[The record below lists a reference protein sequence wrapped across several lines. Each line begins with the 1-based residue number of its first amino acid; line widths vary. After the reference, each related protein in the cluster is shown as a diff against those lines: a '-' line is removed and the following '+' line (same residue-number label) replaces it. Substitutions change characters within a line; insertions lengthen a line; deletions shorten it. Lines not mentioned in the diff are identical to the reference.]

1 MTAAPNLRTLVPR
14 LEAAADSRRSITFVT
29 GATDSAAYTAEPVQ
43 WARIHDDA
51 RAMAA
56 ELQARGIEPG
66 GHVGIIGPTSR
77 DLVTAIQAVWLTGAC
92 VVMLPLPMRMGSIE
106 EFVEQTRVRIA
117 NAECR
122 IVVADSQLLAF
133 LSPEPNDPPMVTL
146 EELRTA
152 VSVRGAD
159 AYMRPPDDPEALG
172 ILQFTSG
179 STAAPKGV
187 MLPHRCL
194 TANMDAIEHAL
205 EVDPDLDRAVSWLP
219 LYHDMGLIGML
230 MIPMTTG
237 TDLVLAGPQD
247 FLAAPARW
255 AQWISDFQGSI
266 TAGPN
271 FSYALSARAMRRG
284 GDLDLSRWRVALNG
298 AEPIEPSSVED
309 WLAAGAP
316 HGLRVGTAFCAY
328 GMAEST
334 VGVTFPAVGKGM
346 HVDTVD
352 NTVLETENLAATVD
366 PSQPGARR
374 LPFLGQAVEGLEL
387 RVVDA
392 GTGIPLR
399 DREAGEVEVRGT
411 SVAPGYFRNERATAD
426 MFHDDWL
433 RTGDL
438 GYLVDGELVICGRL
452 KDVII
457 LGGRNVFPEDIERAA
472 ASVEGVRAG
481 NVIAFGTP
489 GRRGREHV
497 VVVAETRADD
507 VAPVRDQVANR
518 IGDAVGVRAEVVL
531 VRAGTLPKT
540 SSGKLQRSLCKT
552 QYDDDVLEP
561 VSG

>member
-1 MTAAPNLRTLVPR
+1 MADARSSSSLLPR
-14 LEAAADSRRSITFVT
+14 LEAAAERARSITFVT
-29 GATDSAAYTAEPVQ
+29 GATDSAAYTTESVE
-43 WARIHDDA
+43 WSRIHDDA

-56 ELQARGIEPG
+56 ELQARGVEPG
-66 GHVGIIGPTSR
+66 NSVGLIGPTTR
-77 DLVTAIQAVWLTGAC
+77 DLVTAIQATWLTGAT

-106 EFVEQTRVRIA
+106 EFIEQTRARMS

-122 IVVADSQLLAF
+122 IVVADAQLLAF
-133 LSPEPNDPPMVTL
+133 LTPEPNDPPMVTL
-146 EELRTA
+146 DELRAA
-152 VSVRGAD
+152 VSRRGSE
-159 AYMRPPDDPEALG
+159 AYARPADDPDALA

-187 MLPHRCL
+187 MLPHRCV
-194 TANMDAIEHAL
+194 TANIDAIDRAL
-205 EVDPDLDRAVSWLP
+205 DLDYDVDRAVSWLP

-230 MIPMTTG
+230 MIPMTTA

-255 AQWISDFQGSI
+255 AQWISDFQCSI

-271 FSYALSARAMRRG
+271 FSYALSARAMRRS

-334 VGVTFPAVGKGM
+334 VGITFPEPGKGM
-346 HVDTVD
+346 IVDSVD
-352 NTVLETENLAATVD
+352 GRVLETDNYAAEVD
-366 PSQPGARR
+366 PSAPGARR
-374 LPFLGQAVEGLEL
+374 LPFLGKALAGLEL
-387 RVVDA
+387 RIVEPA
-392 GTGIPLR
+392 TGIPLR
-399 DREAGEVEVRGT
+399 DREAGELEVRGS
-411 SVAPGYFRNERATAD
+411 SVTPGYFRNARATAD
-426 MFHDDWL
+426 VFHDEWL

-438 GYLVDGELVICGRL
+438 GYLVDGELIICGRL

-457 LGGRNVFPEDIERAA
+457 VGGRNVFPEDIERAA
-472 ASVEGVRAG
+472 AAVEGVRAG
-481 NVIAFGTP
+481 NVIAFGAP
-489 GRRGREHV
+489 GRKGRESI

-507 VAPVRDQVANR
+507 AEPVRDAVSTR
-518 IGDAVGVRAEVVL
+518 VTDAVGVSAEVVL
-531 VRAGTLPKT
+531 VRPGSLPKT

-552 QYDDDVLEP
+552 RYLDDILES
-561 VSG
+561 VAL

>member
-1 MTAAPNLRTLVPR
+1 MPNRSSSLLPR
-14 LEAAADSRRSITFVT
+14 LEAAADRSRSITFVT
-29 GATDSAAYTAEPVQ
+29 GATDSAAYTTEVVEWSQ
-43 WARIHDDA
+43 VHDDA

-56 ELQARGIEPG
+56 ELQARGVEPG
-66 GHVGIIGPTSR
+66 HSVSLIGPTTR
-77 DLVTAIQAVWLTGAC
+77 DLVTAIQATWLAGAT

-106 EFVEQTRVRIA
+106 EFVEQTRARIS
-117 NAECR
+117 NAESR
-122 IVVADSQLLAF
+122 VVIADAQLLAF
-133 LSPEPNDPPMVTL
+133 LTPEPTDPPMVTL
-146 EELRTA
+146 DELRAA
-152 VSVRGAD
+152 VAARGSD
-159 AYMRPPDDPEALG
+159 AYSRVADDPNGLA

-179 STAAPKGV
+179 STADPKGV
-187 MLPHRCL
+187 MLPHRCV
-194 TANMDAIEHAL
+194 TANIDAIDGAL
-205 EVDPDLDRAVSWLP
+205 ILDYDLDRAASWLP

-255 AQWISDFQGSI
+255 AQWISDFKCSI

-284 GDLDLSRWRVALNG
+284 GDLDLSQWRVALNG

-334 VGVTFPAVGKGM
+334 VGITFPEPGKGM
-346 HVDTVD
+346 IVDAVD
-352 NTVLETENLAATVD
+352 SRVLETDGYAAPVD
-366 PSQPGARR
+366 PSTPGSRR
-374 LPFLGQAVEGLEL
+374 LPFLGQAIAGLEL
-387 RVVDA
+387 RVVEP

-399 DREAGEVEVRGT
+399 DREAGELEVRGS
-411 SVAPGYFRNERATAD
+411 SVTPGYFRNERATAD
-426 MFHDDWL
+426 VFHDEWL

-438 GYLVDGELVICGRL
+438 GYLVDGELIICGRL

-457 LGGRNVFPEDIERAA
+457 VGGRNVFPEDIERAA
-472 ASVEGVRAG
+472 AAVEGVRAG
-481 NVIAFGTP
+481 NVIAFGAP
-489 GRRGREHV
+489 GRKGRESV

-507 VAPVRDQVANR
+507 AEPVRDAVATR
-518 IGDAVGVRAEVVL
+518 VTDAVGVSAEIVL
-531 VRAGTLPKT
+531 VRPGSLPKT

-552 QYDDDVLEP
+552 RYLDDILEP
-561 VSG
+561 VSQ

>member
-1 MTAAPNLRTLVPR
+1 MTDKSRSLLPR
-14 LEAAADSRRSITFVT
+14 LEAAADRKRSITFVT
-29 GATDSAAYTAEPVQ
+29 GATDSAAYTTEAVE
-43 WARIHDDA
+43 WAQVHDDA

-56 ELQARGIEPG
+56 ELQARGVEPG
-66 GHVGIIGPTSR
+66 HSVSLIGPTTR
-77 DLVTAIQAVWLTGAC
+77 DLVTAIQATWLAGAT

-106 EFVEQTRVRIA
+106 EFVEQTRARIS
-117 NAECR
+117 NAESR
-122 IVVADSQLLAF
+122 IVIADAQLLAF
-133 LSPEPNDPPMVTL
+133 LTPEPTDPPMVTL
-146 EELRTA
+146 DELRAA
-152 VSVRGAD
+152 VAMRGAN
-159 AYMRPPDDPEALG
+159 AYRRVADDPDSLA

-179 STAAPKGV
+179 STAEPKGV
-187 MLPHRCL
+187 MLPHRCV
-194 TANMDAIEHAL
+194 TANIDAIDRAL
-205 EVDPDLDRAVSWLP
+205 ILDYDLDRAASWLP

-255 AQWISDFQGSI
+255 AQWISDFKCSI

-284 GDLDLSRWRVALNG
+284 GDLDLSQWRVALNG

-334 VGVTFPAVGKGM
+334 VGITFPEPGKGM
-346 HVDTVD
+346 IIDAVDSR
-352 NTVLETENLAATVD
+352 VLETDGYAAEVD
-366 PSQPGARR
+366 PSAPGARR
-374 LPFLGQAVEGLEL
+374 LPFLGKAIAGLEL
-387 RVVDA
+387 RVVEP

-399 DREAGEVEVRGT
+399 DREAGELEVRGT
-411 SVAPGYFRNERATAD
+411 SVTPGYFRNDRATAD
-426 MFHDDWL
+426 VFHDEWL

-438 GYLVDGELVICGRL
+438 GYLVDGELIICGRL

-457 LGGRNVFPEDIERAA
+457 VGGRNVFPEDIERAA
-472 ASVEGVRAG
+472 AAVEGVRAG
-481 NVIAFGTP
+481 NVIAFGAP
-489 GRRGREHV
+489 GRKGRESI

-507 VAPVRDQVANR
+507 AEPVRDAVSTR
-518 IGDAVGVRAEVVL
+518 VTDAVGVSAEIVL
-531 VRAGTLPKT
+531 VRPGSLPKT

-552 QYDDDVLEP
+552 RYLDDILEP
-561 VSG
+561 VSQ

>member
-1 MTAAPNLRTLVPR
+1 MPDKSSSLVPR
-14 LEAAADSRRSITFVT
+14 LEAAADRRRSITFVT
-29 GATDSAAYTAEPVQ
+29 GATDSAAYTTEPVD
-43 WARIHDDA
+43 WAEIHDDA

-56 ELQARGIEPG
+56 ELQARGVEPG
-66 GHVGIIGPTSR
+66 HSVSLIGPTTR
-77 DLVTAIQAVWLTGAC
+77 DLVTAIQATWLAGAT

-106 EFVEQTRVRIA
+106 EFVEQTRARISS
-117 NAECR
+117 AESR
-122 IVVADSQLLAF
+122 MVIADAQLLAF
-133 LSPEPNDPPMVTL
+133 LTPEPTDPPMVTL
-146 EELRTA
+146 DELRAA
-152 VSVRGAD
+152 VTSRGAD
-159 AYMRPPDDPEALG
+159 AYLRVADDPDALA

-179 STAAPKGV
+179 STAEPKGV
-187 MLPHRCL
+187 MLPHRCV
-194 TANMDAIEHAL
+194 TANIDAIDGAL
-205 EVDPDLDRAVSWLP
+205 VLDYDLDRAASWLP

-255 AQWISDFQGSI
+255 AQWISDFKCSI

-284 GDLDLSRWRVALNG
+284 GDLDLSQWRVALNG

-334 VGVTFPAVGKGM
+334 VGITFPEPGKGM
-346 HVDTVD
+346 IVDAVD
-352 NTVLETENLAATVD
+352 SRVLETDGYAAPVD
-366 PSQPGARR
+366 PSSPGSRR
-374 LPFLGQAVEGLEL
+374 LPFLGRAIAGLEL
-387 RVVDA
+387 RVVEP

-399 DREAGEVEVRGT
+399 DREAGELEVRGS
-411 SVAPGYFRNERATAD
+411 SVTPGYFRNDRATAEV
-426 MFHDDWL
+426 FHDEWL

-438 GYLVDGELVICGRL
+438 GYLVDGELIICGRL

-457 LGGRNVFPEDIERAA
+457 VGGRNVFPEDIERAA
-472 ASVEGVRAG
+472 AGVDGVRAG
-481 NVIAFGTP
+481 NVIAFGAP
-489 GRRGREHV
+489 GRKGRESI

-507 VAPVRDQVANR
+507 AEPVRDAVSSR
-518 IGDAVGVRAEVVL
+518 VTDAVGVSAEIVL
-531 VRAGTLPKT
+531 VRAGSLPKT

-552 QYDDDVLEP
+552 RYLDDILEP
-561 VSG
+561 VSQ

>member
-1 MTAAPNLRTLVPR
+1 MTPRSTLRSLLPR
-14 LEAAADSRRSITFVT
+14 LEAAADCRRSITFVT
-29 GATDSAAYTAEPVQ
+29 GASDSAAYDAEAVE
-43 WARIHDDA
+43 WARVHDDA

-56 ELQARGIEPG
+56 ELQARGVEPG
-66 GHVGIIGPTSR
+66 CNVGLIGPTGR
-77 DLVTAIQAVWLTGAC
+77 DLVTAIQATWLAGAC
-92 VVMLPLPMRMGSIE
+92 VVMLPLPMRMASIE
-106 EFVEQTRVRIA
+106 EFVEQTRVRMA

-122 IVVADSQLLAF
+122 VVVADAQLLAF
-133 LSPEPNDPPMVTL
+133 LTPEPNDPPMVTL
-146 EELRTA
+146 DELRAA
-152 VSVRGAD
+152 VATRGAD
-159 AYMRPPDDPEALG
+159 AYVRPADDPDALA

-187 MLPHRCL
+187 MLPHRCV
-194 TANMDAIEHAL
+194 TANMDSIERAL
-205 EVDPDLDRAVSWLP
+205 EVDCDLDRAVSWLP

-255 AQWISDFQGSI
+255 AQWISDFHGSI

-298 AEPIEPSSVED
+298 AEPIEPSAVED
-309 WLAAGAP
+309 WLAAGSP

-328 GMAEST
+328 GMAEAT
-334 VGVTFPAVGKGM
+334 VGITFPAIGKGM

-352 NTVLETENLAATVD
+352 QTVLETERLATTVD
-366 PSQPGARR
+366 STQRGARR
-374 LPFLGQAVEGLEL
+374 LPFLGRALEGLEL
-387 RVVDA
+387 RVVDPA
-392 GTGIPLR
+392 TGIPRR
-399 DREAGEVEVRGT
+399 DREAGELEVRGS
-411 SVAPGYFRNERATAD
+411 SVMPGYFRNEGATAD
-426 MFHDDWL
+426 VFHDEWL

-457 LGGRNVFPEDIERAA
+457 VGGRNVFPEDIERAA
-472 ASVEGVRAG
+472 AAVEGVRAG

-497 VVVAETRADD
+497 VVVAESRVDEVD
-507 VAPVRDQVANR
+507 PVRDSIAGRVH
-518 IGDAVGVRAEVVL
+518 DAVGVSAEVVL
-531 VRAGTLPKT
+531 VTPGTLPKT

-552 QYDDDVLEP
+552 QYQSDALQP
-561 VSG
+561 VAG